1 MLPGNVAINEIIEQR
16 LQHKQPF
23 SLAYIDL
30 NHFKQFNDLYGYA
43 SGDSVIKLLAD
54 VTVKACAHS
63 ANFVGYIGG
72 DDFMVVFEKKDAVE
86 VCNTIIT
93 QFKLQSRVFFTPEHI
108 AEKGYWTTN
117 REGEKQF
124 VPLLT
129 LSIGLVEPDLQ
140 QCKNS
145 HQVAALATDAKK
157 AKRYRHSYLFIC
169 NRKRPAPAV
178 VRLSNSKKVANKKQK
193 RSLGSFF

>member
-1 MLPGNVAINEIIEQR
+1 MLPGNVAISEIIEQR

-63 ANFVGYIGG
+63 ANFVGHIGG

-93 QFKLQSRVFFTPEHI
+93 QFKLQSCVFFTPEHI
-108 AEKGYWTTN
+108 AEKGDWTTN

-124 VPLLT
+124 VLLLT
-129 LSIGLVEPDLQ
+129 LLIGLVEPDLQ

-157 AKRYRHSYLFIC
+157 SKTLSSQLLIYL
-169 NRKRPAPAV
+169 
-178 VRLSNSKKVANKKQK
+178 
-193 RSLGSFF
+193 

>member
-1 MLPGNVAINEIIEQR
+1 M
-16 LQHKQPF
+16 
-23 SLAYIDL
+23 
-30 NHFKQFNDLYGYA
+30 YGYA

-157 AKRYRHSYLFIC
+157 KQNVIVTATYLFVIEKGQHPLLC
-169 NRKRPAPAV
+169 VYPIVKKW
-178 VRLSNSKKVANKKQK
+178 LTKSKKGA
-193 RSLGSFF
+193 

>member
-1 MLPGNVAINEIIEQR
+1 MLPGNVAISEIIEQR

-72 DDFMVVFEKKDAVE
+72 DDFMVVFEKKMRWRFVIPLSRNLNCSHAY
-86 VCNTIIT
+86 
-93 QFKLQSRVFFTPEHI
+93 FLRQSI
-108 AEKGYWTTN
+108 LLKKGI
-117 REGEKQF
+117 RQLIER
-124 VPLLT
+124 
-129 LSIGLVEPDLQ
+129 
-140 QCKNS
+140 
-145 HQVAALATDAKK
+145 AKSSLYLYLH
-157 AKRYRHSYLFIC
+157 YR
-169 NRKRPAPAV
+169 
-178 VRLSNSKKVANKKQK
+178 
-193 RSLGSFF
+193 